1 MNISYRLANLIAAGR
16 PAIGFWINLG
26 DAALADL
33 AGVAGYDW
41 VMIDTEHNPFVESD
55 VQAMVY
61 AAAASDVSC
70 VVRVRANR
78 EDHVKWVLDCG
89 ASGVIIPGIRDV
101 EDARNAVQI
110 AKYHPLGARGF
121 GPNRASNYFTRGDE
135 YTSGANGRVML
146 ICQIE
151 LASAVEQVE
160 LIAQVE
166 GIDALWIGPTD
177 LAQSLGRMG
186 QPKHPDVV
194 AAADRVIECARRY
207 GKPWG
212 MPTSA
217 VEDFEHY
224 TNRGGTLMVLGSD
237 TGLLRAIA
245 SDRVRG
251 ARDAIARRDSASAP
265 TTADGQETGDIPRA
279 VAAAGGRD
287 GLTMRDK
294 R

>member
-1 MNISYRLANLIAAGR
+1 MNISYRLANLIAARR

-41 VMIDTEHNPFVESD
+41 VMVDTEHNPFVESS

-101 EDARNAVQI
+101 DDARRAVQI

-121 GPNRASNYFTRGDE
+121 GPNRASAYFTRGEE
-135 YTSGANGRVML
+135 YTSGANDRVL
-146 ICQIE
+146 LVCQIE

-160 LIAQVE
+160 QIAQVE

-194 AAADRVIECARRY
+194 AAMDRVIECANRQR
-207 GKPWG
+207 KPWG
-212 MPTSA
+212 APTSA
-217 VEDFEHY
+217 VEDLEQY
-224 TNRGGTLMVLGSD
+224 AARGGTVMVLGSD
-237 TGLLRAIA
+237 TGLLRAVA
-245 SDRVRG
+245 SDRVRA
-251 ARDAIARRDSASAP
+251 ARAALSAP
-265 TTADGQETGDIPRA
+265 ATPRSTGNGERVPAGQVEG
-279 VAAAGGRD
+279 VAMEPER
-287 GLTMRDK
+287 R
-294 R
+294 